1 MKFGFIVATA
11 VGLFISGAASAAEI
25 KVIASGATKEIINE
39 ILPAFEKNSGHKVAI
54 EFTGTAN
61 IKKRI
66 AAGETYDLVI
76 VGAPEIDAFAQQ
88 GKIASG
94 TRTDLMKSGVGVAVR
109 SGASKPDIES
119 SEALKKTLLAA
130 KSIGYS
136 SGPSGD
142 HMVNLVERMGIADQ
156 VKPKMKQVPSGS
168 RISTMIESGEAEIGF
183 QQISELI
190 HENGIDYIGPLP
202 SEVQK
207 ITVYAAGLH
216 TGAREP
222 EAAKA
227 LVKALAGP
235 DAATL
240 IKAHGMEPG

>member
-88 GKIASG
+88 GKIAF
-94 TRTDLMKSGVGVAVR
+94 R
-109 SGASKPDIES
+109 
-119 SEALKKTLLAA
+119 
-130 KSIGYS
+130 
-136 SGPSGD
+136 
-142 HMVNLVERMGIADQ
+142 HAD
-156 VKPKMKQVPSGS
+156 
-168 RISTMIESGEAEIGF
+168 
-183 QQISELI
+183 
-190 HENGIDYIGPLP
+190 
-202 SEVQK
+202 
-207 ITVYAAGLH
+207 
-216 TGAREP
+216 
-222 EAAKA
+222 
-227 LVKALAGP
+227 
-235 DAATL
+235 
-240 IKAHGMEPG
+240 